1 MEELRTI
8 LEETRTIAVVG
19 LSPNP
24 DRPSHDI
31 AKYLQRQ
38 GYGIIP
44 VNPTIE
50 TVLGERSYPDLLAI
64 PFDVDVVQ
72 VFRRPEEVPLI
83 VEQAIEIG
91 AKVVWMQPGIVHE
104 EAAAKARAAGLKV
117 VMDRCMR
124 ATHRQI
130 YEGGSENGL
139 DIPVDRKA

>member
-8 LEETRTIAVVG
+8 LEQTTTIAVVG

-24 DRPSHDI
+24 GRPSHDI

-38 GYGIIP
+38 GYRIIP
-44 VNPTIE
+44 VNPTID

-64 PFDVDVVQ
+64 PFTVDVVQ

-83 VEQAIEIG
+83 IEQAIQIG

-104 EAAAKARAAGLKV
+104 EAAATASAPGLKV

-124 ATHRQI
+124 ATHRQVCG
-130 YEGGSENGL
+130 GGSENGS
-139 DIPVDRKA
+139 